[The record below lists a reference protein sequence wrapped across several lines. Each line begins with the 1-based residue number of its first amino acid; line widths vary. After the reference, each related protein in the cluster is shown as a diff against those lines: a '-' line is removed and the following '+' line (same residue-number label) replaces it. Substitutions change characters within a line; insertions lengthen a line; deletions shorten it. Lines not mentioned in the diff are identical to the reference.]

1 MKSLILALT
10 GAIILSSFTL
20 QKANTTPKT
29 INPLHAVH
37 VSDVTGAL
45 VDGALDVSQFITN
58 NGRLW
63 AVCKLKGK
71 IGVIPINLDCIVPV
85 RVTDC
90 DGGIRI
96 ASPDEGNKSN
106 THDCE
111 CITIIF
117 EPCVVNPEIGPAL
130 TLSQE
135 EVPCGIQDFSGDA
148 LCCVNRLVG
157 TSGSSMFEICGCMNR
172 LL

>member
-10 GAIILSSFTL
+10 GAFILSSFSL
-20 QKANTTPKT
+20 QKNYTSPKT
-29 INPLHAVH
+29 INPLHSVRVTDVAGLLIDGTL
-37 VSDVTGAL
+37 DVT
-45 VDGALDVSQFITN
+45 QFVTN
-58 NGRLW
+58 NNRLW

-71 IGVIPINLDCIVPV
+71 IGLLPINLDCVVPV
-85 RVTDC
+85 KVTDC

-96 ASPDEGNKSN
+96 PSPDQGNKTE

-117 EPCVVNPEIGPAL
+117 EPCIVNPEIGPAL
-130 TLSQE
+130 TISQE
-135 EVPCGIQDFSGDA
+135 EVPCGVQDFSGDA

-157 TSGSSMFEICGCMNR
+157 TSGSSIHEICGCMNR